1 MPTPATPINTP
12 ATAGPTI
19 RAALNMDE
27 LSAIAFMRSSLP
39 TSSTMNAWRAGM
51 SNALTTPKN
60 TASAMTCHV
69 VTLPVHTSTA
79 SASASSICRACVH
92 TMRRRLS
99 TRSTTTPAYS
109 VNSSTPR
116 ERSACVKPTAN
127 GELVMSVALGWLVL
141 DITNSPFAVGLTQA
155 LRSLGVL
162 LFTLYA
168 GVVVDR
174 VDKRRLIVWTQA
186 LLMLEALALAALV
199 WTGRVTTWQVM
210 VLALFFGIVNAFD
223 IPARQAFIAE
233 LVGREDL
240 MNAIALNSSIFNAA
254 RIVGP
259 AVAGVVIGT
268 AGVGMCFFL
277 NGVSYIAVIAGLL
290 AMRLPSFVP
299 NVMPTSA
306 REGVRQAVTFIRGD
320 ARG

>member
-60 TASAMTCHV
+60 TASTITCHV
-69 VTLPVHTSTA
+69 VTLPVHTSPA

-116 ERSACVKPTAN
+116 ERSACVSPTAN
-127 GELVMSVALGWLVL
+127 GELVMSSTSHPSAT
-141 DITNSPFAVGLTQA
+141 DCI
-155 LRSLGVL
+155 
-162 LFTLYA
+162 
-168 GVVVDR
+168 
-174 VDKRRLIVWTQA
+174 
-186 LLMLEALALAALV
+186 
-199 WTGRVTTWQVM
+199 QVPM
-210 VLALFFGIVNAFD
+210 S
-223 IPARQAFIAE
+223 E
-233 LVGREDL
+233 
-240 MNAIALNSSIFNAA
+240 
-254 RIVGP
+254 
-259 AVAGVVIGT
+259 
-268 AGVGMCFFL
+268 
-277 NGVSYIAVIAGLL
+277 
-290 AMRLPSFVP
+290 
-299 NVMPTSA
+299 MP
-306 REGVRQAVTFIRGD
+306 
-320 ARG
+320 